1 MKILVVKPSSLGDV
15 IHSLRVMN
23 VAKNYNERISIDWVI
38 KREIAGILDATGIVE
53 HSFYFDRG
61 QGLLSYV
68 KLILEIRKKK
78 YDFCMDMQGLLR
90 SGIITAL
97 SKSRFKIGRKDGRE
111 FSTLFYE
118 KVKEGFIKK
127 PNHAIEKLLPFLNRI
142 GINNFPQDL
151 PLSFPHSTLGESV
164 KIELNR
170 FRKYIVLFPESR
182 RKEKEWPYFEK
193 LALKLKQF
201 PHFGIVIAGTRK
213 NGQFPETV
221 DLRGRLSVNELP
233 QLIKKSA
240 LIISNDSAP
249 LHIASSLQV
258 PSISLF
264 GPTDSRNY
272 GPYPPG
278 KNQSVVFN
286 GKNEQIGSIELHP
299 VMDSIKTVII

>member
-1 MKILVVKPSSLGDV
+1 MKILVIKPSSLGDV
-15 IHSLRVMN
+15 IHALRVMN

-53 HSFYFDRG
+53 NSFYFDRG

-90 SGIITAL
+90 SGVIAAF
-97 SKSRFKIGRKDGRE
+97 SKSKFKIGRKDGRE

-118 KVKEGFIKK
+118 KVKEGYIKK
-127 PNHAIEKLLPFLNRI
+127 PNHAIEKLLPFLDRI

-151 PLSFPHSTLGESV
+151 PLSYPHSTLNESV

-170 FRKYIVLFPESR
+170 FMKYIVLFPESR
-182 RKEKEWPYFEK
+182 RKDKEWPDFEK
-193 LALKLKQF
+193 LATKLKQF
-201 PHFGIVIAGTRK
+201 LDVGIIIAGTQK
-213 NGQFPETV
+213 KGNYAEAI

-233 QLIKKSA
+233 ELIKKSA

-278 KNQSVVFN
+278 LNQSVVFN
-286 GKNEQIGSIELHP
+286 GKKDQIRSIELNS
-299 VMDSIKTVII
+299 VVDSIKAMKI